1 MRKRE
6 IEDVRFN
13 SEGQVAP
20 EPTIKRKKL
29 GQPDLRYSIQ
39 YAVIMMG
46 LGLPSH
52 LSGWTGNRTD
62 GAAVATDEVDRPD
75 DPGADDDACLHF
87 ES

>member
-13 SEGQVAP
+13 LEGQVAP

-52 LSGWTGNRTD
+52 LSGWTGKST
-62 GAAVATDEVDRPD
+62 
-75 DPGADDDACLHF
+75 DPGAAADDACLHF